1 MTSEEGEE
9 EDDDDADE
17 DMYWRFAAKGKPR
30 RRTNRLVAPASWLSC
45 ASSWKK
51 EPRQHFAILSLQM
64 ILVLFQDENTA
75 TMNFRGDVTR
85 CYVPCHNN
93 TCWCKSRL
101 HCIHISGWDILIHCA
116 IKKKTLDGLVY
127 SPLMK
132 RWIGLRCWLHVTS
145 EMNSPALRP
154 ALLRLTL
161 HPRRPWLGWSGY
173 WSEWMTELIHY
184 FPKRNSNT
192 FNPMYCKICVESKSE
207 IDKM

>member
-1 MTSEEGEE
+1 MTWPNVFFFFLQIMTSEEGEE
-9 EDDDDADE
+9 EEDDDADE

-116 IKKKTLDGLVY
+116 IKKKNSRWACIFSIDEAMDWTPMLTSRHVRDEF
-127 SPLMK
+127 SCPAPSATEIDPASTTPLTRMK
-132 RWIGLRCWLHVTS
+132 RILKWMNDWI
-145 EMNSPALRP
+145 NS
-154 ALLRLTL
+154 LLSQKKLK
-161 HPRRPWLGWSGY
+161 Y
-173 WSEWMTELIHY
+173 I
-184 FPKRNSNT
+184 
-192 FNPMYCKICVESKSE
+192 
-207 IDKM
+207 